1 MKIFVTDKYRIITF
15 CLICAMIGCCTLFS
29 KGKSGE
35 VSSTQRLI
43 PIYSVERTDNA
54 ISVTFDCAWG
64 ADDIDKII
72 SVLKKHNCSATF
84 FVLGT
89 WAEKYPEAI
98 KSLCDAGHEIA
109 NHSYNHTYYT
119 TMTHDNMLLDIEK
132 CNKAIEKIINKKP
145 VLFRAPSGDY
155 NNNVISAAKAA
166 GMEYI
171 QWSVDSLDWRGLNCE
186 QMLERIIPKTKSGDI
201 LLFHNDTAHTAES
214 LDKILT
220 ELEKKGFSFL
230 KVSDLIYKDNYTI
243 DHTGRQ
249 HPAAAPSSRTN

>member
-1 MKIFVTDKYRIITF
+1 MKIFVTDKYRVLTF
-15 CLICAMIGCCTLFS
+15 ALICMVIVTGAFLSSEDTTVSTSPTL
-29 KGKSGE
+29 
-35 VSSTQRLI
+35 V
-43 PIYSVERTDNA
+43 PIYSVENDNGKIA
-54 ISVTFDCAWG
+54 ITFDCAWG
-64 ADDIDKII
+64 SDDIDSI
-72 SVLKKHNCSATF
+72 LKTLQKHNCKATF

-89 WAEKYPEAI
+89 WAEKNPDAI
-98 KSLCDAGHEIA
+98 KKIVADGHEIG
-109 NHSYNHTYYT
+109 NHSYNHTHYT
-119 TMTHDNMLLDIEK
+119 TLSKEGMLSDIK
-132 CNKAIEKIINKKP
+132 KASRAIEISCGAKP

-155 NNNVISAAKAA
+155 NNSVIEVCHDA

-220 ELEKKGFSFL
+220 ELRKKGFSFL

-243 DHTGRQ
+243 DHTGKQ
-249 HPAAAPSSRTN
+249 KPE

>member
-1 MKIFVTDKYRIITF
+1 MKIFVTDKYRILTF
-15 CLICAMIGCCTLFS
+15 LLICAVIGL
-29 KGKSGE
+29 
-35 VSSTQRLI
+35 SSYFGSDIRKETSATAKNL
-43 PIYSVERTDNA
+43 PVYSVARSDNA

-64 ADDIDKII
+64 SSDMEKIL
-72 SVLKKHNCSATF
+72 SVLKKHNCPSTF

-89 WAEKYPEAI
+89 WAKANPDIMKKIASE
-98 KSLCDAGHEIA
+98 GHEIG

-119 TMTHDNMLLDIEK
+119 TLSPERMIEDIEK
-132 CNKAIEKIINKKP
+132 CNNEIKSTCNVIP
-145 VLFRAPSGDY
+145 TLFRAPSGDY
-155 NNNVISAAKAA
+155 NNSVTETVRKS
-166 GMEYI
+166 GMYFI
-171 QWSVDSLDWRGLNCE
+171 QWSVDSLDWRNLNCE
-186 QMLERIIPKTKSGDI
+186 QMLERIIPKTQSGDI

-249 HPAAAPSSRTN
+249 IKQ

>member
-1 MKIFVTDKYRIITF
+1 MKIFITDKYRILTF
-15 CLICAMIGCCTLFS
+15 AVLCAAIGFCSLISQTEF
-29 KGKSGE
+29 KT
-35 VSSTQRLI
+35 VSTQKRNI
-43 PIYSVERTDNA
+43 PIYSVERNDNA
-54 ISVTFDCAWG
+54 ISITFDCAWG
-64 ADDIDKII
+64 SNDINDII
-72 SVLKKHNCSATF
+72 SVLKKHNCNATF

-89 WAEKYPEAI
+89 WAKNNPDVMKA
-98 KSLCDAGHEIA
+98 LAQAGHEIG

-119 TMTHDNMLLDIEK
+119 TLGIDQMLEDIKK
-132 CNKAIEKIINKKP
+132 CNDEIKASCNYTP
-145 VLFRAPSGDY
+145 TLFRAPSGDY
-155 NNNVISAAKAA
+155 NNNVIAACKEA

-171 QWSVDSLDWRGLNCE
+171 QWSIDSLDWRNLTCE
-186 QMLERIIPKTKSGDI
+186 EMLERIIPKTQSGDI

-249 HPAAAPSSRTN
+249 IKQ

>member
-1 MKIFVTDKYRIITF
+1 MKVFITDKYRLITF
-15 CLICAMIGCCTLFS
+15 AIICASIGIGSLIVNNSAVT
-29 KGKSGE
+29 
-35 VSSTQRLI
+35 VSAPTKLI
-43 PIYSVERTDNA
+43 PVYSVQREDNA
-54 ISVTFDCAWG
+54 ISITFDCAWG
-64 ADDIDKII
+64 SDDIDEIAKTL
-72 SVLKKHNCSATF
+72 SKHNCKATF

-89 WAEKYPEAI
+89 WAEKNPEAI
-98 KSLCDAGHEIA
+98 KKLVEKGHEIG

-119 TMTHDNMLLDIEK
+119 TLNSAEMLADLKK
-132 CNKAIEKIINKKP
+132 CNDAVTNAGGPTP

-155 NNNVISAAKAA
+155 NNNVINTVEQA

-201 LLFHNDTAHTAES
+201 LLFHNDKAHTAES
-214 LDKILT
+214 LDRILT

-249 HPAAAPSSRTN
+249 IKS

>member
-1 MKIFVTDKYRIITF
+1 MKIFVTDKYHVLTF
-15 CLICAMIGCCTLFS
+15 SLICVMICFCALFS
-29 KGKSGE
+29 RDTSAPVSTSG
-35 VSSTQRLI
+35 RRI
-43 PIYSVERTDNA
+43 PIYSVERTDNK
-54 ISVTFDCAWG
+54 ISITFDCAWG
-64 ADDIDKII
+64 SSDIESILKT
-72 SVLKKHNCSATF
+72 LKKHNCKATF

-89 WAEKYPEAI
+89 WAEKYPESV
-98 KSLCDAGHEIA
+98 KSIVNDGHEIA

-119 TMTHDNMLLDIEK
+119 AISPDKMLEDIEK
-132 CNKAIEKIINKKP
+132 CNTAIKNICNTSP
-145 VLFRAPSGDY
+145 MLFRAPSGDY
-155 NNNVISAAKAA
+155 NDAVINSCKKS

-171 QWSVDSLDWRGLNCE
+171 QWSVDSLDWRGLTCE

-201 LLFHNDTAHTAES
+201 LLFHNDTAHTAQS

-249 HPAAAPSSRTN
+249 IKN

>member
-15 CLICAMIGCCTLFS
+15 CLICAMVGCCTLFG
-29 KGKSGE
+29 KGKSGV
-35 VSSTQRLI
+35 VSSMQRII
-43 PIYSVERTDNA
+43 PVYSVERSDNA

-64 ADDIDKII
+64 ADDIDEII
-72 SVLKKHNCSATF
+72 SVLKKHKCSATF

-98 KSLCDAGHEIA
+98 KALSVAGHEIA

-119 TMTHDNMLLDIEK
+119 TLTHDDMLLDIEK
-132 CNKAIEKIINKKP
+132 ANKAIEKIISKKP

-155 NNNVISAAKAA
+155 NNNVIGAVKAA
-166 GMEYI
+166 GVEYI
-171 QWSVDSLDWRGLNCE
+171 QWSVDSLDWRGLTCE

-230 KVSDLIYKDNYTI
+230 KFSDLIYKDNYTI

-249 HPAAAPSSRTN
+249 IKQ

>member
-1 MKIFVTDKYRIITF
+1 MKIFVTDKYRVLTF
-15 CLICAMIGCCTLFS
+15 MLICTIIGIGAMFAG
-29 KGKSGE
+29 SGTKN
-35 VSSTQRLI
+35 VSSTQIII
-43 PIYSVERTDNA
+43 PIYCVDRGDNA
-54 ISVTFDCAWG
+54 VSITFDCAWG
-64 ADDIDKII
+64 SDDMGEILSI
-72 SVLKKHNCSATF
+72 LKKHNCKATF

-89 WAEKYPEAI
+89 WAEKNPDVMKKIIEE
-98 KSLCDAGHEIA
+98 GHETG
-109 NHSYNHTYYT
+109 NHSYNHAYYT
-119 TMTHDNMLLDIEK
+119 TMRREEMLADIQK
-132 CNKAIEKIINKKP
+132 CNKVIKKTCNVSP
-145 VLFRAPSGDY
+145 ILFRAPSGDY
-155 NNNVISAAKAA
+155 SNSVIEACHEADMK
-166 GMEYI
+166 YI

-249 HPAAAPSSRTN
+249 IKQ